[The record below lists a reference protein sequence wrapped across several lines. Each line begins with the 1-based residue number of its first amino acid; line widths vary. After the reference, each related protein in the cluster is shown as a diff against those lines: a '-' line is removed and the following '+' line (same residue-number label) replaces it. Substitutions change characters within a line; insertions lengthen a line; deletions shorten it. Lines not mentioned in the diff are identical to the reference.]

1 MKKRFFGKLLLI
13 APFLLI
19 SCAGD
24 VSSMPTSTSP
34 AEESGSSSV
43 EEGGNSSS
51 SQEEQAV
58 PPAVDI
64 LDVPAEMERYEG
76 ARLYVLDGEE
86 ETEVP
91 LLKVMVNDSHSWA
104 MPQSS
109 RVPSAF
115 ARVKIRG
122 RITFRLRFDEPSG
135 DSARVLPSGW
145 NIMPSVREGGKVID
159 FTLYSAGAYS
169 LEPGRDPLKAIMI
182 VADEYGEEPIDESKY
197 ENVITLGPGIHT
209 KENNDLI
216 EDNNKIVLESN
227 TLLKLEE
234 GAVLQGALTANG
246 AKNIAVVGPGIIDG
260 TPFDRQKDALVP
272 LDFSSCEGVIIKDVT
287 FLDPSAWVVN
297 LYFTKDALVDGVAI
311 VSSRSNGD
319 GITLQSCENVE
330 VKDCFVRSYDDS
342 LVCKNY
348 ALPYGNPDRDSHGSS
363 RNIHFHDI
371 VIWTDLAQSTEIGF
385 ETVGEEMENITF
397 KDLTVVHAYHKPV
410 VSIHNGNYADIHDIS
425 WENITVDDCSV
436 GLGDAGKSHLVE
448 MTAEYSATWSENPA
462 SGGTEIGDVHDI
474 EVRNLLV
481 RSVRSGLSPTF
492 NFAGSKDQRLD
503 PQFKGQIAMVSDVLM
518 EDIEL
523 EGEMVLEGD
532 SRIRKNEYT
541 ENISFAETGEKVTGA
556 TLRRSMSSEELDAL
570 EGPLLIE

>member
-1 MKKRFFGKLLLI
+1 MRKKSLAKLLLL
-13 APFLLI
+13 PVFLLI
-19 SCAGD
+19 SCTGD
-24 VSSMPTSTSP
+24 GSVSS
-34 AEESGSSSV
+34 ASGSSA
-43 EEGGNSSS
+43 EGSSS
-51 SQEEQAV
+51 SSHEEGDSASSSLEEEALS
-58 PPAVDI
+58 PAVDI
-64 LDVPAEMERYEG
+64 LDVPAGMTRYEG

-115 ARVKIRG
+115 ARVRIRG
-122 RITFRLRFDEPSG
+122 RITFRLRFEKGAG
-135 DSARVLPSGW
+135 DSARVLPAGW
-145 NIMPSVREGGKVID
+145 NIIPSVRDGGEVID

-169 LEPGRDPLKAIMI
+169 VEPARDPLKAIMI
-182 VADEYGEEPIDESKY
+182 VADEYGEEPFDESGY
-197 ENVITLGPGIHT
+197 ENVITLGPGIHR
-209 KENNDLI
+209 KENNELI
-216 EDNNKIVLESN
+216 GDDNKIHLESN

-234 GAVLQGALTANG
+234 GAVLRGALAANG
-246 AKNIAVVGPGIIDG
+246 ARNIAVVGPGIIDG
-260 TPFDRQKDALVP
+260 STFDREKDALVP

-319 GITLQSCENVE
+319 GITLQSCEDVE

-348 ALPYGNPDRDSHGSS
+348 ALPYGNPDRNSHGSS
-363 RNIHFHDI
+363 RNILFHDI

-385 ETVGEEMENITF
+385 ETVGEEMENIAF
-397 KDLTVVHAYHKPV
+397 EDLTVIHAYHKPV
-410 VSIHNGNYADIHDIS
+410 VSIHNGNYADIHDIR

-481 RSVRSGLSPTF
+481 RSIRSGLVPTF

-503 PQFKGQIAMVSDVLM
+503 PEFKGRIATVSDVLM

-523 EGEMVLEGD
+523 EGEAILDGD
-532 SRIRKNEYT
+532 SRIRKNEYA
-541 ENISFAETGEKVTGA
+541 ERISFATTGERITGA

>member
-1 MKKRFFGKLLLI
+1 M
-13 APFLLI
+13 
-19 SCAGD
+19 
-24 VSSMPTSTSP
+24 T
-34 AEESGSSSV
+34 
-43 EEGGNSSS
+43 
-51 SQEEQAV
+51 
-58 PPAVDI
+58 
-64 LDVPAEMERYEG
+64 RYEG

-115 ARVKIRG
+115 ARVRIRG
-122 RITFRLRFDEPSG
+122 RITFRLRFEEGAG
-135 DSARVLPSGW
+135 DSARVLPAGW
-145 NIMPSVREGGKVID
+145 NIIPSVRDGGEVID

-169 LEPGRDPLKAIMI
+169 VEPARDPLKAIMI
-182 VADEYGEEPIDESKY
+182 VADEYGEEPFDESGY

-209 KENNDLI
+209 KENNELI
-216 EDNNKIVLESN
+216 GDDNKIRLESN

-234 GAVLQGALTANG
+234 GAVLRGALAANG
-246 AKNIAVVGPGIIDG
+246 ARNIAVIGPGIIDG
-260 TPFDRQKDALVP
+260 SSFDREKDALVP
-272 LDFSSCEGVIIKDVT
+272 LDFSSCEGVTIKDVT

-319 GITLQSCENVE
+319 GITLQSCEDVE

-363 RNIHFHDI
+363 RNILFHDI

-385 ETVGEEMENITF
+385 ETVGEEMENIAF
-397 KDLTVVHAYHKPV
+397 EDLTVIHAYHKPV
-410 VSIHNGNYADIHDIS
+410 VSIHNGNYADIHDIR

-462 SGGTEIGDVHDI
+462 SGGTEIGNVHDI

-481 RSVRSGLSPTF
+481 RSIRSGLVPTF

-503 PQFKGQIAMVSDVLM
+503 PEFKGRIATVSDVLM

-523 EGEMVLEGD
+523 EGEAILDGD
-532 SRIRKNEYT
+532 SRIRKNEYA
-541 ENISFAETGEKVTGA
+541 ERISFATTGERITGA
-556 TLRRSMSSEELDAL
+556 ALRRSMSSEELDAL

>member
-1 MKKRFFGKLLLI
+1 
-13 APFLLI
+13 
-19 SCAGD
+19 
-24 VSSMPTSTSP
+24 MPTSTSP

-43 EEGGNSSS
+43 EEGGSSSS

-115 ARVKIRG
+115 ARIKIRG
-122 RITFRLRFDEPSG
+122 RITFRLRFDEASG

-145 NIMPSVREGGKVID
+145 NIMPAVREGGKVID

-216 EDNNKIVLESN
+216 EDNNKIALESN

-234 GAVLQGALTANG
+234 GAVLRGALSANG
-246 AKNIAVVGPGIIDG
+246 AKNIAVIGPGIIDG
-260 TPFDRQKDALVP
+260 TPFDRQ
-272 LDFSSCEGVIIKDVT
+272 
-287 FLDPSAWVVN
+287 
-297 LYFTKDALVDGVAI
+297 KDALVDGVAI

-518 EDIEL
+518 EDVEL

-556 TLRRSMSSEELDAL
+556 TLRRSMTSEELDAL